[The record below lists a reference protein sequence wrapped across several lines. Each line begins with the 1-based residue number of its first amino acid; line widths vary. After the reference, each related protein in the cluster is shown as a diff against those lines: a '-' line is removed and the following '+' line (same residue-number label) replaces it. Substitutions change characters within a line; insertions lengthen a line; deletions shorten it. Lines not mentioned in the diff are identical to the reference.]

1 MKKNSY
7 AAIFKNG
14 IVENN
19 PTLVQLIGMC
29 PTLAVTT
36 SVINALG
43 MGAAVIVVLTF
54 SNLFISLL
62 RKIIPEQ
69 VRIAAYIV
77 VISGFVTAVE
87 LLLKAFLPSI
97 SASLG
102 LFIPLIVVNCIIL
115 ARAEA
120 FASKNSPLASVC
132 DGLAMGAG
140 FTIALT
146 VIGFIRELLGTG
158 KVFAGSDGTGGIAL
172 LGPSYPPA
180 TVFVLPTGAFLTLSF
195 IIAAVQWFR
204 NSSDGKKEKIRVEAI
219 KAQTSSDSPEA
230 GENGTDEAS
239 APASGDECETEAVK

>member
-1 MKKNSY
+1 MKKSSIKD
-7 AAIFKNG
+7 IFRNG
-14 IVENN
+14 IIDNN

-36 SVINALG
+36 SVVNSLG
-43 MGAAVIVVLTF
+43 MGVAVIVVLTF

-62 RKIIPEQ
+62 RKIIPSQ

-87 LLLKAFLPSI
+87 LLLKAYLPSI

-102 LFIPLIVVNCIIL
+102 LFIPLIVVNCLIL

-120 FASKNSPLASVC
+120 FASKNAPLESVV
-132 DGLAMGAG
+132 DGIAMGAG

-158 KVFAGSDGTGGIAL
+158 RVFASADGTGGIAL
-172 LGPSYPPA
+172 FGSAYPPA
-180 TVFVLPTGAFLTLSF
+180 TIFVLPTGAFLTLSF
-195 IIAAVQWFR
+195 IIAAVQKFR
-204 NSSDGKKEKIRVEAI
+204 SVSDEKKEEKRVQGINSQVI
-219 KAQTSSDSPEA
+219 KAMHADSEDNAPE
-230 GENGTDEAS
+230 EKE
-239 APASGDECETEAVK
+239 EVK